1 MERESGTI
9 RNFLLHVE
17 LGSAYLAQFVKTRL
31 EYKADFLLGAL
42 SGLLMHG
49 VALIFIDVLFAER
62 TLTLNGWT
70 RAQVFFIYGFSIF
83 PLNLFSAFFSNL
95 YSVGDTYIIDGH
107 LDRVMLRP
115 LNTLFQ
121 VLLERI
127 RIESLFGLAIGGAIL
142 YYASA
147 EMRLEWS
154 LLDGLLLVGLTA
166 CGLAIY
172 AGVFTVL
179 ASLSFWWPD
188 RMGLLPPVYN
198 MIAFGKYPV
207 TIYNPLLQFVL
218 KWMVPFAFVAFFPS
232 TRFLG
237 REDFRFY
244 VWMTPVVALGAGAI
258 GCLVWTLGLKR
269 YESTGS

>member
-1 MERESGTI
+1 MDRELGTL
-9 RNFLLHVE
+9 RNLVLHVE
-17 LGSAYLAQFVKTRL
+17 LGFAYLAQFIKTRM

-42 SGLLMHG
+42 SGVFMHG
-49 VALIFIDVLFAER
+49 VSLIFIDVLFAEK

-127 RIESLFGLAIGGAIL
+127 RIESLLGLAVGGAIL
-142 YYASA
+142 YYAGTQ
-147 EMRLEWS
+147 MHLEWTLLDS
-154 LLDGLLLVGLTA
+154 LLLAGLTA

-207 TIYNPLLQFVL
+207 TIYNPLLQIIL
-218 KWMVPFAFVAFFPS
+218 KWIVPFAFVAFFPS
-232 TRFLG
+232 TWFLG

-244 VWMTPVVALGAGAI
+244 VWMTPVVAFCAGAA
-258 GCLVWTLGLKR
+258 GYLVWTLGLKR